1 MYLSA
6 PDVRRGIQHCSVS
19 GVDESVVQAPNG
31 KCLGILLIGAIGGTD
46 AGLLSRELAHSAKLT
61 TFGGTDLVFAIGACS
76 AE

>member
-1 MYLSA
+1 MSRLFR
-6 PDVRRGIQHCSVS
+6 PPT
-19 GVDESVVQAPNG
+19 E

-46 AGLLSRELAHSAKLT
+46 AGLLSRELAHGAKLT